1 MTNSIYS
8 LNTKALVFAKFPNLN
23 LEEKASLTPLNDE
36 NFLTYNCILTNGSD
50 VYQLP
55 KIVFGID
62 DNKRLISC
70 IQKKKENQTKFHKD
84 IERIFYKLNKGI
96 TDTNVPT
103 TNLVALTF
111 FFNFLRR
118 INIVSFDS
126 FFPGRY

>member
-1 MTNSIYS
+1 MSDTI
-8 LNTKALVFAKFPNLN
+8 LHVFW
-23 LEEKASLTPLNDE
+23 DE
-36 NFLTYNCILTNGSD
+36 LKQVLQEGFIM
-50 VYQLP
+50 
-55 KIVFGID
+55 ID
-62 DNKRLISC
+62 DWH
-70 IQKKKENQTKFHKD
+70 FHMQFA
-84 IERIFYKLNKGI
+84 IFYKLNKGI